1 MAMVIKGQ
9 RKIGCSGEEA
19 RFVHL
24 TSSRGMG
31 KVRMGLSAVSSNSL
45 QIEVVGDPELI
56 CILRGLLLSTCW
68 WKSFCL
74 PTVTA
79 PLVT

>member
-1 MAMVIKGQ
+1 MRQGGHLRTEKGCAHVEHMAGT
-9 RKIGCSGEEA
+9 EEEEN
-19 RFVHL
+19 
-24 TSSRGMG
+24 
-31 KVRMGLSAVSSNSL
+31 VRRELSAASSDSL

-68 WKSFCL
+68 WNSFCL

>member
-1 MAMVIKGQ
+1 
-9 RKIGCSGEEA
+9 
-19 RFVHL
+19 
-24 TSSRGMG
+24 
-31 KVRMGLSAVSSNSL
+31 MGLSAVSSDSL
-45 QIEVVGDPELI
+45 QIEVVGEPELI

-68 WKSFCL
+68 WNSFCL